1 MMQDSYIDT
10 VRLLLAIAPYV
21 FDTRVLA
28 MKGGTALNL
37 FHQDMP
43 RLSVDIDVAFVDHVP
58 QRDAALQQI
67 NHELHRAR
75 SAIEDLGYRVDMR
88 NLTPSARNKGE
99 DIKLVVISENASVK
113 VEVNYVFRGTLL
125 PVQDAV
131 LAEAAQDMFE
141 LGVTLPVLD
150 VAELYGSKLV
160 AAMDRQ
166 HPRDIFDV
174 LLMYETHGLRPEC
187 VDCFVG
193 YLAGHNRPPHEVIFP
208 VIKSLAGAYEA
219 DFVGMTSAPISLA
232 ELETA
237 RRRLM
242 MELPRALSDDHKAF
256 LLSLVKTEPDWSLMR
271 FSHLPDL
278 PAIRWKLQNLQKLR
292 DTSAAGFQTQVLL
305 LQQCL
310 DRVG

>member
-1 MMQDSYIDT
+1 
-10 VRLLLAIAPYV
+10 
-21 FDTRVLA
+21 
-28 MKGGTALNL
+28 
-37 FHQDMP
+37 
-43 RLSVDIDVAFVDHVP
+43 
-58 QRDAALQQI
+58 
-67 NHELHRAR
+67 
-75 SAIEDLGYRVDMR
+75 
-88 NLTPSARNKGE
+88 
-99 DIKLVVISENASVK
+99 
-113 VEVNYVFRGTLL
+113 
-125 PVQDAV
+125 
-131 LAEAAQDMFE
+131 
-141 LGVTLPVLD
+141 
-150 VAELYGSKLV
+150 
-160 AAMDRQ
+160 
-166 HPRDIFDV
+166 
-174 LLMYETHGLRPEC
+174 
-187 VDCFVG
+187 
-193 YLAGHNRPPHEVIFP
+193 VIFP